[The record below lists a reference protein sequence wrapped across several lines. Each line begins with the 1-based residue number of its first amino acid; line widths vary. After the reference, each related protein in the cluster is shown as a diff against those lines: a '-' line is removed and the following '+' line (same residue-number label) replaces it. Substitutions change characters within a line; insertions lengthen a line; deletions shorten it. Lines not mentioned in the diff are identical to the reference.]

1 MNIHFA
7 SRLQTGGVT
16 EIPISGTGIT
26 FWTGTLDEDEPF
38 GLEGSTV
45 LDPLA
50 LLGSRVPLVF
60 L

>member
-7 SRLQTGGVT
+7 SRQQTGGVT

-26 FWTGTLDEDEPF
+26 CWTGTLDEHEPF

-50 LLGSRVPLVF
+50 VSSRVRLV
-60 L
+60 LL